1 MIVPPSNNTLEPVI
15 CPLDFIN
22 KPLELISVSLIV
34 NPPIVPS
41 PAFILP
47 DIVIPAADADNTVLF
62 AAVFIENEFVLSKYI
77 KKLYLI
83 PNIEIKVVSFS
94 FANKEINIILGNT
107 SSL

>member
-62 AAVFIENEFVLSKYI
+62 AAVFIENESGSILICCADVSPMVVVFPKKEAVVLPVTI
-77 KKLYLI
+77 KNPL
-83 PNIEIKVVSFS
+83 SF
-94 FANKEINIILGNT
+94 T
-107 SSL
+107 SE